1 MAFQDPSEG
10 VPARL
15 GYVIY
20 RISRG
25 AAVAVLALAL
35 YVGLTNWEGGGS
47 VWAWRYAGIALT
59 VYLAGSAVRYILGRI
74 R

>member
-1 MAFQDPSEG
+1 MTLQDRPES
-10 VPARL
+10 VPGRL

-35 YVGLTNWEGGGS
+35 YVGLTNWEGSGS
-47 VWAWRYAGIALT
+47 VWAWRYAGIALV
-59 VYLAGSAVRYILGRI
+59 VYLAGRAARNILGRI